1 MPLSDPQLFE
11 YSPIPDRPRLTW
23 PGDARIAVW
32 VAPNVEFY
40 ELLPPDNPARRAWPR
55 GQPDVAAYSY
65 RDYGNRVGIW
75 RILDVLG
82 AHGIR
87 GSVALNVALCEHH
100 PDAVHAWRIGA
111 DPPRLRH
118 HLNTSDVHGPPP
130 QTSTKKPRLMR
141 NTNAWKPTRSSPRP
155 AP

>member
-1 MPLSDPQLFE
+1 MPASDPQL
-11 YSPIPDRPRLTW
+11 YQHSPINDRPRLDW

-55 GQPDVAAYSY
+55 GQPDVAAYAY

-82 AHGIR
+82 SRGIR

-100 PDAVHAWRIGA
+100 PEIVEACRAAGWEFFSHGVYNTRYLFGMDEAQERAVIE
-111 DPPRLRH
+111 D
-118 HLNTSDVHGPPP
+118 
-130 QTSTKKPRLMR
+130 
-141 NTNAWKPTRSSPRP
+141 
-155 AP
+155 